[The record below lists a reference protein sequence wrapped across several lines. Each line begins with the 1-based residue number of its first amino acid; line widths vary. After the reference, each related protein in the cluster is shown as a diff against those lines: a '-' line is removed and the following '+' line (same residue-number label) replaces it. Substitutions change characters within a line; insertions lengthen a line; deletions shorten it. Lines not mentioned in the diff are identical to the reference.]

1 MALGDAKRLHQPQ
14 FRDAYVALL
23 NAVVPKIPLFD
34 SPTQRTTICLW
45 VAAGSTFNVLDG
57 ARGGQAPGLRP
68 TNYDATVPTLSELV
82 EHIAEAHNEAT
93 KAAAAAASGGKG
105 GSGSGSGS
113 AGGKQQAGG
122 GSGAGAGGE
131 GAVALGPPEALLKA
145 RLADCLQR
153 LYESFKQ
160 PWLDGK
166 RHTVIIEL
174 FQKLLQLPTSWWP
187 QGRVQRTPLE
197 RWASNMHASR
207 R

>member
-34 SPTQRTTICLW
+34 SPSQRTTICLW
-45 VAAGSTFNVLDG
+45 VAAGSVFNVLDG

-68 TNYDATVPTLSELV
+68 TNYGATVPILSELV
-82 EHIAEAHNEAT
+82 EHIAEAHNEAA
-93 KAAAAAASGGKG
+93 KASKP
-105 GSGSGSGS
+105 GSGS
-113 AGGKQQAGG
+113 AGGKPQAGG
-122 GSGAGAGGE
+122 GGGGGGGGSE

-174 FQKLLQLPTSWWP
+174 FQRLLQLPISWWP